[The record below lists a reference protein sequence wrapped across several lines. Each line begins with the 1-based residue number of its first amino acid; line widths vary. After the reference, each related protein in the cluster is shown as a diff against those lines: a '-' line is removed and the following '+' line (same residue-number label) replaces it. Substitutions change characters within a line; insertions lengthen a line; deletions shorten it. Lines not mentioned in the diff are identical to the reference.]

1 MHARTAFSAFIII
14 PLPIFFVLFWISRQF
29 FPRVLHCLKKLTK
42 NFFLDFLQGLPRFQ
56 ARDKVLKYLESQSLL
71 VQVRDHPM
79 SVPIC
84 SRSGDIVEPLPK
96 PQWFLR

>member
-14 PLPIFFVLFWISRQF
+14 PLPIFCFVLN

-42 NFFLDFLQGLPRFQ
+42 TFFSIFLQGLPRFQ
-56 ARDKVLKYLESQSLL
+56 ARDSVLKYLESQSLL

>member
-1 MHARTAFSAFIII
+1 MPELPSLLLSLFRYLFFCFVLNF
-14 PLPIFFVLFWISRQF
+14 PPIFPARFALS
-29 FPRVLHCLKKLTK
+29 KKVNK

-56 ARDKVLKYLESQSLL
+56 ARDSVLKYLESQSLL

>member
-1 MHARTAFSAFIII
+1 MYLVFR
-14 PLPIFFVLFWISRQF
+14 PIFLN
-29 FPRVLHCLKKLTK
+29 FPPIFPARFALSKKVNKKL
-42 NFFLDFLQGLPRFQ
+42 FSRFLQGLPRFQ
-56 ARDKVLKYLESQSLL
+56 ARDSVLKYLESQSLL